1 MISTLSLP
9 LQVRGRDAEGALAEL
24 ALDDEQPG
32 ALARELGCVGVPKL
46 VGARLP
52 PEASMH
58 DSSSQVRS
66 GRGSRPGGVAGRTV
80 DNAEQ
85 RPNGHPLAQLERSPN
100 RLIAA
105 PSWSTG
111 SCRVRGA

>member
-9 LQVRGRDAEGALAEL
+9 LQVRGRDAEGALAEV

-32 ALARELGCVGVPKL
+32 ALARELGCAGVPKL
-46 VGARLP
+46 VAVRLP

-66 GRGSRPGGVAGRTV
+66 GRDSRPGGVAG
-80 DNAEQ
+80 
-85 RPNGHPLAQLERSPN
+85 SPN